1 MGKTSTMGKGDN
13 GGFSQ
18 EQLDMYK
25 ECFKLMDVNKDGV
38 LDKAELRA
46 AFDNVGKLMDE
57 SELDAMLGEV
67 GGACNFDNMVKMF
80 QEKMAGGSNDP
91 DDLIVR
97 AFKAYEVEG
106 KIEAEM
112 FRHALMNFGDKF
124 NKAEVDDIFGEF
136 EVDDDGFIAS
146 KDVIGLFVAGGG
158 EEKKEEAPAPA
169 EEAPAEAPAEEGGDD
184 GGAKKKKKKK
194 KAASKLPRICFLSSV
209 FRAVTLSLVEQ
220 SNFV

>member
-1 MGKTSTMGKGDN
+1 MGTTVMGKGDN

-18 EQLDMYK
+18 EQIDMYK
-25 ECFKLMDVNKDGV
+25 ECFKLMDVDKDGT
-38 LDKAELRA
+38 LSKSDLRA

-57 SELDAMLGEV
+57 GEFDSMLGEV

-124 NKAEVDDIFGEF
+124 NKAEVDD
-136 EVDDDGFIAS
+136 DGFIAS

-158 EEKKEEAPAPA
+158 
-169 EEAPAEAPAEEGGDD
+169 
-184 GGAKKKKKKK
+184 
-194 KAASKLPRICFLSSV
+194 
-209 FRAVTLSLVEQ
+209 
-220 SNFV
+220 